1 MLKDYIKKKS
11 FTKRLK
17 KNELITIEKEDS
29 RLTTAI
35 LIQRAIDLDIPIVVG
50 SQRRIDL
57 ISNQVKTMKVPYVE
71 IYGFAKNFT
80 KRLFEADLPNG
91 VLIDESVHSD
101 LIDDIIMQ
109 GIQIRGGFELKGE

>member
-1 MLKDYIKKKS
+1 MKILKDYFKKTS
-11 FTKRLK
+11 IEKRLN

-35 LIQRAIDLDIPIVVG
+35 LIRRAVDLNIPIVVG

-57 ISNQVKTMKVPYVE
+57 ISGQAPSVE
-71 IYGFAKNFT
+71 VYGFAKNFT

-91 VLIDESVHSD
+91 VLIDESIHSD
-101 LIDDIIMQ
+101 LIDEIIMQ
-109 GIQIRGGFELKGE
+109 GIFIRGGFELKGE